1 MILALFEKKSKIFLR
16 RLWDFP
22 KNFALWGRKDFLTY
36 ETGAKKSM
44 KDPFE
49 TEKNT
54 ILTRLAAGDEAAI
67 DDCLAQYGNLIWSL
81 AKKLT
86 PKQEDAEDAVQEIF
100 MEIWQNA
107 SRYDSSKACESTFI
121 TLIARRRLIDRLRK
135 TYRRPLLQSIEDT
148 FETAPNVFESQ
159 IANKIQANAAV
170 QAMKALRR
178 EQREMMLLNIYDG
191 MSHGEISE
199 KLNVPLG
206 TVKTHIRRGFK
217 KVREV
222 LSHDKFRKENYA
234 TV

>member
-1 MILALFEKKSKIFLR
+1 MSV
-16 RLWDFP
+16 
-22 KNFALWGRKDFLTY
+22 
-36 ETGAKKSM
+36 
-44 KDPFE
+44 PFE

-54 ILTRLAAGDEAAI
+54 ILPRIAAGDETAI
-67 DDCLAQYGNLIWSL
+67 NDCLNKYGNLIWAL

-86 PKQEDAEDAVQEIF
+86 PKPEDAEDAVQEIF
-100 MEIWQNA
+100 MEIWQTA
-107 SRYDSSKACESTFI
+107 ARYDAGKASESTFI

-135 TYRRPLLQSIEDT
+135 TYRRPVVQSIEDV
-148 FETAPNVFESQ
+148 FETAPNIIESQ
-159 IANKIQANAAV
+159 IATKIQAHAAV
-170 QAMKALRR
+170 EAMKTLRT

-217 KVREV
+217 KVRDV
-222 LSHDKFRKENYA
+222 LSHHKLRKENFA

>member
-1 MILALFEKKSKIFLR
+1 MSV
-16 RLWDFP
+16 
-22 KNFALWGRKDFLTY
+22 
-36 ETGAKKSM
+36 
-44 KDPFE
+44 PFE

-54 ILTRLAAGDEAAI
+54 ILPRIAAGDESAI
-67 DDCLAQYGNLIWSL
+67 NDCLNQYGNLIWAL

-107 SRYDSSKACESTFI
+107 ARYDSSKASESTFI
-121 TLIARRRLIDRLRK
+121 TIIARRRLIDRLRK
-135 TYRRPLLQSIEDT
+135 VYRRPAVQSIEDT

-159 IANKIQANAAV
+159 LAVKIQANAAV
-170 QAMKALRR
+170 EAMKTLRA

-199 KLNVPLG
+199 RLDVPLG

-222 LSHDKFRKENYA
+222 LSHNRLRKENFA